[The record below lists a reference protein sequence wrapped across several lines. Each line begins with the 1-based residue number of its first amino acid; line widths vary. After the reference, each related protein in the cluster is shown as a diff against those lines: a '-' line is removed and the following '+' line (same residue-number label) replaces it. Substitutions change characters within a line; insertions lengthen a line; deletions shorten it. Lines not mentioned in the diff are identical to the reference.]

1 MKKRLFRTCCMLLI
15 TTFGFLQTNAQFL
28 ADAASKSQSLASA
41 SRDLSSTSRLNVYS
55 YNGETK
61 LTATPIKGT
70 IKSEKGEPLI
80 GASVVVKGTTTGTV
94 VDENGNFELAVPDG
108 TAVLV
113 ISFVGYDTQE
123 ITVGNQTTINVI
135 LTEGKAL
142 GEVVVIGYGTV
153 KKSDITGSISSIT
166 TKELEKIPAT
176 NIVQAMQGQAAGV
189 DIAQT
194 DARPGAAPQV
204 RIRGNRSLNATNNP
218 LYVMDGIPMSDG
230 SNINDFNPL
239 DIESIEVLKDASA
252 TAIYGSRG
260 ANGVILISSKKAKK
274 GKTTISYSGSV
285 GISSPL
291 VPFNPLGAAD
301 FAEVRR
307 DGKRNNATTA
317 YNSAFADP
325 ELDYQNFN
333 TDLNMW
339 ESVSQG
345 YTWIDKNN
353 RIAQKRPATADEKA
367 RMAAFQAFNP
377 KSLIT
382 DSIAIYDPTKVRNT
396 NWSDYALQQGKEQ
409 NHQLSITG
417 GTDKLSVSFSLGY
430 LDKQGLQPGQG
441 YQRYSSRVGLDWSV
455 NDWLRLG
462 ASANVNLTTQ
472 QFGTDIYSNAVFQ
485 LPVAIPYD
493 PTSGAVISQPGGD
506 ALIYTPLNSAAGEID
521 DRRTNRYFGS
531 LFAEV
536 QLMKGLKYRA
546 NVGPDATTYRRGQ
559 FQSSNS
565 NARRGGTTFGYYQN
579 DQRLNFVLENLLY
592 YNTTIAKKHDIGVT
606 LLQSIQ
612 QDRFENISLSV
623 QDLPYNSQLFYNLG
637 STNATGPDAFG
648 SNYTLVKMMSFMG
661 RVNYA
666 YNNKYLLTA
675 SIRRDGS
682 SVLSEGN
689 KWDVFPSFAAAWK
702 ISEESFLKDSRVINQ
717 LKLRVGY
724 GRTGNSAI
732 NPYTT
737 TGGLLKTRYAW
748 DNAAA
753 WGYVPNLI
761 ANPDLKWETTDQV
774 DVGLDFS
781 LFGDRVTG
789 VVDLYR
795 ANTSNLLMDRQ
806 IPTASG
812 FNSVQANVGATR
824 NTGIE
829 ISLNTVNVHLQNSL
843 KWTSSI
849 IFSSNKEEITSLY
862 GGTTDDIANRWFIGQ
877 PIVSYYDYVPQGVWT
892 TAEAA
897 QAAEYGSKPGL
908 AKFLDINGDKKIDA
922 NNDRKVIGSNVP
934 KWTGSL
940 SNTFSYKGV
949 DLSFMLYARIG
960 QTILNGYLRP
970 YLTGR
975 YTENSTVANN
985 YWTPT
990 NQTGVLYPKINA
1002 DQERPLF
1009 PESYLY
1015 TDGSFV
1021 KLRNVTLGYS
1031 IPSTVLPK
1039 IGLKNLYLYV
1049 TGQNLFVWSPFKVT
1063 DPEFTNTTRDPT
1075 STVNTFNNQ
1084 VFGINLTE
1092 RMFVFGVRAG
1102 L

>member
-1 MKKRLFRTCCMLLI
+1 MLI
-15 TTFGFLQTNAQFL
+15 ATFGFLKTDAQFL
-28 ADAASKSQSLASA
+28 ADAT
-41 SRDLSSTSRLNVYS
+41 STSKQNTLSNTMS
-55 YNGETK
+55 K
-61 LTATPIKGT
+61 KAIIAIPIKGT
-70 IKSEKGEPLI
+70 ITNEKGEPLI
-80 GASVVVKGTTTGTV
+80 GASVVVKGTTVGTV
-94 VDENGNFELAVPDG
+94 VDENGNYELSVPDG
-108 TAVLV
+108 SAVLV
-113 ISFVGYDTQE
+113 ISFVGYDAQE
-123 ITVGNQTTINVI
+123 ITVGNQTTINVQMS
-135 LTEGKAL
+135 EGKSL
-142 GEVVVIGYGTV
+142 GEVVVVGYGSV
-153 KKSDITGSISSIT
+153 KKSDLTGSVSSIT
-166 TKELEKIPAT
+166 TKELERVPAT
-176 NIVQAMQGQAAGV
+176 NVVQAMQGQAAGV

-194 DARPGAAPQV
+194 DARPGASPQV

-230 SNINDFNPL
+230 SSINDFNPS

-260 ANGVILISSKKAKK
+260 ANGVILITSKK
-274 GKTTISYSGSV
+274 GKKGRTSITYSGSV
-285 GISSPL
+285 GISNPL
-291 VPFNPLGAAD
+291 VPFNALGAAD

-307 DGKRNNATTA
+307 EGKRNNATTA
-317 YNSAFADP
+317 YNSAFPDP

-345 YTWIDKNN
+345 YSWIDKAS
-353 RIAQKRPATADEKA
+353 RIAQKRAATADEKA
-367 RMAAFQAFNP
+367 RMAAYQAYNP
-377 KSLIT
+377 KSLIS
-382 DSIAIYDPTKVRNT
+382 DSVYIYDPSKVRNT
-396 NWSDYALQQGKEQ
+396 NWGDLALQQGREQ

-417 GTDKLSVSFSLGY
+417 GTDKLGVSFSLGY
-430 LDKQGLQPGQG
+430 LDKQGLQQGQG

-455 NDWLRLG
+455 NDWLKLG
-462 ASANVNLTTQ
+462 ASASVNLTTQ
-472 QFGTDIYSNAVFQ
+472 QYGTDIYSNAVFQ

-493 PTSGAVISQPGGD
+493 PTTGAVIAQPGGD

-521 DRRTNRYFGS
+521 DRRTSRYFGS

-536 QLMKGLKYRA
+536 DLFKGLKYRA
-546 NVGPDATTYRRGQ
+546 NLGPDVTDYRRGQ

-592 YNTTIAKKHDIGVT
+592 YNTTFAKKHDLGVT

-612 QDRFENISLSV
+612 QDRFESINLSV

-648 SNYTLVKMMSFMG
+648 STYTLIKTMSFMG
-661 RVNYA
+661 RVNYG
-666 YNNKYLLTA
+666 YDNKYLLTA
-675 SIRRDGS
+675 SIRRDGAS
-682 SVLSEGN
+682 PLSEGN
-689 KWDVFPSFAAAWK
+689 KWEVFPSFAVAWK
-702 ISEESFLKDSRVINQ
+702 ISEENFLKNSKVINQ

-724 GRTGNSAI
+724 GKTGNSAI

-737 TGGLLKTRYAW
+737 TGGLAKTKYAW
-748 DNAAA
+748 DNTAA

-761 ANPDLKWETTDQV
+761 ANPDLKWETTEQV

-781 LFGDRVTG
+781 VFGDRVTG
-789 VVDLYR
+789 IIDIYR

-829 ISLNTVNVHLQNSL
+829 ILLNTVNVHLRNSF
-843 KWTSSI
+843 KWTSNI
-849 IFSSNKEEITSLY
+849 VFSSNKEEITSLY
-862 GGTTDDIANRWFIGQ
+862 NGTTDDIANRWFIGQ
-877 PIVSYYDYVPQGVWT
+877 PVVSYYDYTPTGVWT

-908 AKFLDINGDKKIDA
+908 GKFLDLNGDKKIDA
-922 NNDRKVIGSNVP
+922 NNDRRIIGSNVP
-934 KWTGSL
+934 KWTGSFT
-940 SNTFSYKGV
+940 NIFSFKGI
-949 DLSFMLYARIG
+949 DLSFMLYARMG

-975 YTENSTVANN
+975 YTEASVVANN

-990 NQTGVLYPKINA
+990 NQTGVAYPKINA

-1021 KLRNVTLGYS
+1021 KLRNVTLGY
-1031 IPSTVLPK
+1031 TVPTRIMPK
-1039 IGLKNLYLYV
+1039 IGLKNLYFYL
-1049 TGQNLFVWSPFKVT
+1049 TGQNLFVWSPFKIT
-1063 DPEFTNTTRDPT
+1063 DPEFVNSIRDPT
-1075 STVNTFNNQ
+1075 STSNTFNNQ

-1092 RMFVFGVRAG
+1092 KMLVFGVRVG